1 MAASLPT
8 QGNRFHSSLRSISPT
23 SGVNVADNDGE
34 GGVFALYGPEMV
46 GAARR
51 RLLDDALLGLWTGHY
66 GESLRHDI

>member
-34 GGVFALYGPEMV
+34 GGVFALYG
-46 GAARR
+46 RR
-51 RLLDDALLGLWTGHY
+51 WSAQRGGGCSTTL
-66 GESLRHDI
+66 S